1 MTTAPT
7 SANDRWG
14 LETDTRPADNLED
27 IIYLFNP
34 SKALEGKFLRFYVP
48 RGSRVRQDMALWLRA
63 NDLKRG
69 EPVKLLFTGHK
80 GSGKSTELNQ
90 LCHELGQ
97 DFFVVKV
104 STRAIIEP
112 TDLTAVDIVLIAT
125 MTLFRQAI
133 EEGVIDKAPAQR
145 ANDAWQGV
153 AEFIRDRVFG
163 PLPYRQP
170 AEGLALGAKVNAL
183 VFEFETKYSKD
194 APTREETRQRMADRL
209 SEVVER
215 VNELSSLIRVTTGR
229 PVVFVFDDTDKP
241 PTERGRKLF
250 FDNAT
255 TLTAFAVSIIYT
267 FDIALRYDREFQHFQ
282 SYYSNRFQL
291 PNINLYTRDGQ
302 RNGPGWELMA
312 QILHKRMH
320 PMMITDSAREAIIE
334 ASGGLVRTLI
344 GLTQFAAVNA
354 LGRGALR
361 IDDPDAE
368 RAIFELRNDFI
379 AALKASDY
387 EVLRARHAD
396 KRLSNDPEVQDMLQ
410 ALALLQ
416 YANGEHWCD
425 VHPVVLKLLEERQT

>member
-1 MTTAPT
+1 MTTIPTAP
-7 SANDRWG
+7 NDRWR
-14 LETDTRPADNLED
+14 LDTDIRPADNLED
-27 IIYLFNP
+27 VIYLFNP
-34 SKALEGKFLRFYVP
+34 SKALDGDFLRFYVP
-48 RGSRVRQDMALWLRA
+48 RGSKVRQDMALWLRA

-69 EPVKLLFTGHK
+69 QPVKLLFTGHK

-104 STRAIIEP
+104 STRSIIEP
-112 TDLTAVDIVLIAT
+112 TDLTAVDIILIAA
-125 MTLFRQAI
+125 MTLFRQATQ
-133 EEGVIDKAPAQR
+133 ENVIDKAPAQR
-145 ANDAWQGV
+145 VSDAWQGV

-163 PLPYRQP
+163 QLPYRQP
-170 AEGLALGAKVNAL
+170 GEGLTLGAKVSAL
-183 VFEFETKYSKD
+183 VFEFETKYGKD
-194 APTREETRQRMADRL
+194 APTREKTRERMADRL

-215 VNELSSLIRVTTGR
+215 VNELSNLIRATTGR

-255 TLTAFAVSIIYT
+255 TLTAFTVSIIYT
-267 FDIALRYDREFQHFQ
+267 FDIALRYDREFQHSQ
-282 SYYSNRFQL
+282 GYYGNRFQL
-291 PNINLYTRDGQ
+291 PNINLYTHEGL
-302 RNGPGWELMA
+302 RNEPGWMLMT
-312 QILHKRMH
+312 QILDKRMH
-320 PMMITDSAREAIIE
+320 PLMITDTARSAIIE

-354 LGRGALR
+354 LGRGAMR
-361 IDDPDAE
+361 IDNLDAE
-368 RAIFELRNDFI
+368 RAISELRNDFI

-387 EVLRARHAD
+387 DVLKARHAD
-396 KRLSNDPEVQDMLQ
+396 KRLSNDPEVQEMLQ

-425 VHPVVLKLLEERQT
+425 VHPVVLKLLEERQI